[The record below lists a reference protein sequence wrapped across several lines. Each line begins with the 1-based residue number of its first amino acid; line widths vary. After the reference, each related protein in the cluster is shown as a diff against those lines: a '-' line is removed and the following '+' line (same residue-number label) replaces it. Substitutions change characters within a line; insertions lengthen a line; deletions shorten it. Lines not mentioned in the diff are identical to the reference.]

1 MADLL
6 KRVRPIGDG
15 FVWRGNDWSS
25 DGTRRIEEPH
35 DGDIER
41 MGSLSVSNLMKLCEA
56 LDAYYTITP
65 SARRNT
71 VSVNINAMEGFMK
84 RDGARWVNIKPEF
97 MWHTEAKEAKRE
109 AEEKPVGKRA
119 AKKAEEE
126 ADFRRAVAEAPVGP
140 PPQPKKLEVPAPVPE
155 DEFGEVLGSEDE
167 EIPADDFMTQTG
179 IDTNRLSFDDR
190 EILER
195 EEITFTRWKR
205 YQRGWGEKEVIP
217 DEGKPD
223 RYYVAQGRADLE
235 HYLWRAYGPNHDE
248 IPWKFQG
255 LILPDG
261 SINTDVPAPIIS
273 LDWSDVEAA
282 ETSEE
287 TYLKNSY
294 MRFLMMLSTAMNA
307 PYNDRRDKI
316 LLNQKMEGYT
326 KYVRDENRDMEKA
339 GQYARSMEDAI
350 TWQETKENEAVKKQ
364 EEAMK
369 NPVKPAGMLTP
380 FQEFQKNNPRNRWG
394 KSSHYGDYIAYKYA
408 DSPFKQL
415 AQLRHYYQD
424 EFRENWGT
432 NVRPKDAW
440 VIHKLDDWELEAL
453 SAEARKSKPEMIEVF
468 DRGRVLLNSFW
479 GDNQA
484 EQ

>member
-1 MADLL
+1 VADLL

-15 FVWRGNDWSS
+15 FVWSANDWSS
-25 DGTRRIEEPH
+25 DGTRRIGEPH
-35 DGDIER
+35 DSDIKT
-41 MGSLSVSNLMKLCEA
+41 MGSLSVTELMKLCEA
-56 LDAYYTITP
+56 IDAYYTITP

-84 RDGARWVNIKPEF
+84 REGHWVNIKPEF

-109 AEEKPVGKRA
+109 AEKPVGKRA
-119 AKKAEEE
+119 AKKEEEE

-140 PPQPKKLEVPAPVPE
+140 PPPLAPKKLEVEAPVPPE
-155 DEFGEVLGSEDE
+155 EDE
-167 EIPADDFMTQTG
+167 EGGVPPNPDFMTS

-190 EILER
+190 ETLER
-195 EEITFTRWKR
+195 EEITFTRWKTR
-205 YQRGWGEKEVIP
+205 VKGWREKEVIP
-217 DEGKPD
+217 DESKPD

-261 SINTDVPAPIIS
+261 SINMDVPAPIIP
-273 LDWSDVEAA
+273 LDWSNVEAA
-282 ETSEE
+282 EALEE
-287 TYLKNSY
+287 THLKNSY
-294 MRFLMMLSTAMNA
+294 MRFLMMTDTAMNA

-316 LLNQKMEGYT
+316 LLINKNFEYNR
-326 KYVRDENRDMEKA
+326 YVRDENRDMEKA

-350 TWQETKENEAVKKQ
+350 LWQETKEMEAVKK

-380 FQEFQKNNPRNRWG
+380 FQEFQKNNPINRWG

-408 DSPFKQL
+408 DDPFKRL

-432 NVRPKDAW
+432 NVRPEDAW
-440 VIHKLDDWELEAL
+440 VIHKLDDWEREAS
-453 SAEARKSKPEMIEVF
+453 SAEERKSKPEMIEVF
-468 DRGRVLLNSFW
+468 DMGRVLLNSFW
-479 GDNQA
+479 GDSKAQ
-484 EQ
+484 Q